1 MLKQIFKSIVKILMT
16 IFFIGLII
24 AIVSFVFYART
35 APTITLAQLQGG
47 GASKLYDQ
55 NGNYISTIG
64 ANQRKYIKYSQIP
77 TKTKDAI
84 ISIEDKRF
92 YSEKLGID
100 PLRIIKSTITNLTGN
115 NLVGGST
122 ITQQLVKL
130 SVFSTD
136 QADRTIKR
144 KIQEAWLASQISKKY
159 TKNQILEYYI
169 NKVYMNYNVYGL
181 ETAAEK
187 FYHKKLAQLDL
198 AQTALLAGMPN
209 SPISYDPYVY
219 PQKAMYRRNTVLK
232 AMLDNK
238 KISQKQFI
246 QASNESITTGLQ
258 RRIVNQSQTRRQ
270 HINDPYIKEVIHEV
284 KQTGYNP
291 YTDNLKITVNLDQGV
306 QKKLYELAND
316 GDIKFTNNKMQVA
329 VTVLDAYNGHVLAM
343 LGGRKLP
350 NVQLALNRAVQ
361 TDRSSGSSIG
371 PILDYAPGIEY
382 ENWSTT
388 KVLQDTPYTYK
399 GSNIQLHDWDDKYLG
414 AMNIRYALEQSRNVP
429 AIRVLESIGLNK
441 ACKFVKNM
449 GISIPES
456 RGLSVGIGAY
466 VSTLQ
471 LAGAYGS
478 FATEGIYHR
487 PQLVS
492 KIETVDGKIINL
504 DSNGLR
510 VMKPSTAYIIT
521 DILKGVISTGS
532 GTAAKIKNIYQ
543 AGKTGTVKYSEE
555 ELRRYPQYAGSPKD
569 SWFVGYTPRY
579 VIAVWTGY
587 DKLQDGKIDAIGEL
601 SAQQIYKKLM
611 SYLLESTQNTDW
623 IKPSSVVAIKLG
635 NRTELF
641 VKGHVPNEVA
651 QQQQKQGETQ
661 QTVIQYYYYVT
672 PAPNS
677 QEASDQSNLEGDSTG
692 NDNDSTQ

>member
-1 MLKQIFKSIVKILMT
+1 
-16 IFFIGLII
+16 
-24 AIVSFVFYART
+24 
-35 APTITLAQLQGG
+35 
-47 GASKLYDQ
+47 
-55 NGNYISTIG
+55 
-64 ANQRKYIKYSQIP
+64 
-77 TKTKDAI
+77 
-84 ISIEDKRF
+84 
-92 YSEKLGID
+92 
-100 PLRIIKSTITNLTGN
+100 
-115 NLVGGST
+115 
-122 ITQQLVKL
+122 
-130 SVFSTD
+130 
-136 QADRTIKR
+136 
-144 KIQEAWLASQISKKY
+144 
-159 TKNQILEYYI
+159 
-169 NKVYMNYNVYGL
+169 
-181 ETAAEK
+181 
-187 FYHKKLAQLDL
+187 
-198 AQTALLAGMPN
+198 
-209 SPISYDPYVY
+209 
-219 PQKAMYRRNTVLK
+219 
-232 AMLDNK
+232 MLDNK
-238 KISQKQFI
+238 KISQKQFV

-258 RRIVNQSQTRRQ
+258 RRIANQTQTKRQ

-316 GDIKFTNNKMQVA
+316 GEIKFTNNKMQVA
-329 VTVLDAYNGHVLAM
+329 ATVLDAYNGHVLAM

-361 TDRSSGSSIG
+361 TDRSSGSSIK

-382 ENWSTT
+382 ENWPTT

-429 AIRVLESIGLNK
+429 AIRALESIGITK
-441 ACKFVKNM
+441 ACKFVKKM

-471 LAGAYGS
+471 LAGAYGA

-521 DILKGVISTGS
+521 DILKGVISNGS
-532 GTAAKIKNIYQ
+532 GTATKIPNIYQ

-555 ELRRYPQYAGSPKD
+555 ELSRYPQYKGSPKD

-587 DKLQDGKIDAIGEL
+587 DKLQDGKIDTIGEL
-601 SAQQIYKKLM
+601 AAQQIYKKLM
-611 SYLLESTQNTDW
+611 YYLLENTKNTDW
-623 IKPSSVVAIKLG
+623 IKPGSVVAIKLG

-641 VKGHVPNEVA
+641 VKGHVPNEVV
-651 QQQQKQGETQ
+651 QQQQKQKETQ
-661 QTVIQYYYYVT
+661 QTVIRYYYYVT
-672 PAPNS
+672 PATNS
-677 QEASDQSNLEGDSTG
+677 QEADSTED
-692 NDNDSTQ
+692 DNSPTQ